1 MLDFYT
7 SVTNW
12 NVKKPMNAYSMHLK
26 ILHRLIFSQIYT
38 GVWDIDFV
46 LLLIKSFFA
55 GFFFFGHSFGKDR
68 WWFYSASCWLSFY
81 NLSWNWLSFWLQHAL
96 KQQTEALAEGSFQQK
111 FWFAKIVSHVD
122 FVNFICILMYW
133 RLTDRK

>member
-7 SVTNW
+7 SVTIW

-26 ILHRLIFSQIYT
+26 
-38 GVWDIDFV
+38 VDFQSD
-46 LLLIKSFFA
+46 LYRSLRYWLCFTFDQEFLCRF
-55 GFFFFGHSFGKDR
+55 FFFFGHSFGKDR